1 METHWETGRK
11 VIVLENKVI
20 ISMIIS
26 KTYTEIE
33 SLGCLKGL
41 FNIDKL
47 YHTIKKN
54 NNYLQKYGGGGL
66 CTTISNI
73 PYIRIKKKVKHVNY
87 SNMTRHCRLSSH

>member
-47 YHTIKKN
+47 YHTIKKKIIITYKN
-54 NNYLQKYGGGGL
+54 TVVGVYAQPFLIFH
-66 CTTISNI
+66 TSE
-73 PYIRIKKKVKHVNY
+73 
-87 SNMTRHCRLSSH
+87 